1 MSLAGHRRQELH
13 QNPKTRCKTIVCERE
28 KRKNKAAG
36 KIKNSPRPNYPKIP
50 K

>member
-13 QNPKTRCKTIVCERE
+13 QNPKTRCQTIVCKRE
-28 KRKNKAAG
+28 EQKQSIG
-36 KIKNSPRPNYPKIP
+36 KIENSPRPNRPKIP